1 LALKRLF
8 LLTSITVALAADKDK
23 PRLEINPAGS
33 YPHHMTSQ
41 GLTIAAIPYETEE
54 QAKTAF
60 GKVNPNAHGILPI
73 LVVVENNSPN
83 TIRLERMKLEYTAQ
97 GSVKIENTPAAEVR
111 FLRGQRDGPDVDRSI
126 LGRQPTHLAGM
137 LTRDEVWDRYS
148 EATGLDTSHRRF
160 YEVFGLFRLGVIAQ
174 QIYYRYHHGQTT
186 NEESARFLPVVQY
199 LDERCN
205 RLLDEAA
212 P

>member
-111 FLRGQRDGPDVDRSI
+111 FLRGAREPRMTPGPTVGGVRVNRNKNPLAEWEIEGRAFSAKMIPPNDKASGFFYFQTGSRGGASLVVAGLRDAKSG
-126 LGRQPTHLAGM
+126 
-137 LTRDEVWDRYS
+137 E
-148 EATGLDTSHRRF
+148 E
-160 YEVFGLFRLGVIAQ
+160 LFFFEIPLR
-174 QIYYRYHHGQTT
+174 
-186 NEESARFLPVVQY
+186 
-199 LDERCN
+199 
-205 RLLDEAA
+205 
-212 P
+212 